1 MQIRN
6 NALAKQLMLGDTAVL
21 GTDELRV
28 YKVEQQ
34 QHNQVL
40 VEFFGQID
48 SRVLPEDTPCEVV
61 IDLKVGQRYFVGDR
75 DQDFEWLVCEYLH
88 RAEERQA
95 VWMRSPHGPADDAVL
110 EPYDRIIGVATDEA
124 IKALY
129 LKYRG
134 TRCPF
139 CRSDDISNGDSNTD
153 DNWHAISVTCDT
165 CGATWDDVYVLSSLE
180 KIEQPDAFK

>member
-1 MQIRN
+1 MRIRN
-6 NALAKQLMLGDTAVL
+6 NILAKQLRLGDTAVL

-28 YKVEQQ
+28 YKVEPQ

-48 SRVLPEDTPCEVV
+48 SRLLHEDTPGEVV
-61 IDLKVGQRYFVGDR
+61 LDLKPGQRYFVGDR
-75 DQDFEWLVCEYLH
+75 DKDFEWLVCEYLH
-88 RAEERQA
+88 KAAEREA
-95 VWMRSPHGPADDAVL
+95 LWLRSPHGPADDAIL

-124 IKALY
+124 IQALY

-153 DNWHAISVTCDT
+153 DNWHSISVTCDC
-165 CGATWDDVYVLSSLE
+165 CGATWDDVYTLNNVNDLE
-180 KIEQPDAFK
+180 PPDAFK